1 MTDYISREAAIE
13 YVESLVS
20 TMSVCVSKDECF
32 GMKSMQQRAIGAIHD
47 VPAADVAPVVHAE
60 WVVSRTDRGW
70 NGSEY
75 PTHCKCTHCGREIPY
90 QDRDNY
96 CPHCGAKMQEAKQ
109 DAVD

>member
-1 MTDYISREAAIE
+1 MTDYIGRAEAIE
-13 YVESLVS
+13 L
-20 TMSVCVSKDECF
+20 MSGSNIEDHLDSVLTSEPRRYARAA
-32 GMKSMQQRAIGAIHD
+32 QRVIWS

-75 PTHCKCTHCGREIPY
+75 PTHCKCTHCGRELPY
-90 QDRDNY
+90 LDRDNY
-96 CPHCGAKMQEAKQ
+96 CSSCGAKMDGGEK